1 MARPPDR
8 QLPICEAG
16 EAVVFV
22 HSTSNQMELCM
33 KLNALFLAAAATL
46 ALAACK
52 PADKPADAAAPAADT
67 AAAPAADA
75 AAAPAADTTAAAPAA
90 DTVNASTGVPECD
103 TYLEKVYA
111 CISDKVP
118 EAQRD
123 MMKQGIDQSKASW
136 SAVTD
141 KTALAA
147 QCKTAMEQA
156 KTSFGAMGCTF

>member
-1 MARPPDR
+1 
-8 QLPICEAG
+8 
-16 EAVVFV
+16 
-22 HSTSNQMELCM
+22 M
-33 KLNALFLAAAATL
+33 KFNILALAALTTL

-52 PADKPADAAAPAADT
+52 PADEAT
-67 AAAPAADA
+67 PAADA
-75 AAAPAADTTAAAPAA
+75 PVVEAPAASGDGATAPAA
-90 DTVNASTGVPECD
+90 VAATADTVDAGTGVAECD
-103 TYLEKVYA
+103 QYLEKVYA

-123 MMKQGIDQSKASW
+123 MMKQGIEQSKASW

-156 KTSFGAMGCTF
+156 KTAYAAMGCSF

>member
-1 MARPPDR
+1 
-8 QLPICEAG
+8 
-16 EAVVFV
+16 
-22 HSTSNQMELCM
+22 M
-33 KLNALFLAAAATL
+33 KLNALFLAAATTL

-52 PADKPADAAAPAADT
+52 PADKPVDAAAPAADT

-75 AAAPAADTTAAAPAA
+75 AAAPAATPAVDPSAVPAA
-90 DTVNASTGVPECD
+90 DTVTAGTGVPECD

-136 SAVTD
+136 ASVTD